1 MIDVRL
7 EIYTHE
13 VNKMKKSAKYVKI
26 IINLLLLLSVAL
38 ALIFVVPKVLVFFM
52 PFVIGWIIALIANPL
67 VKFME
72 KRLKIVRRHGTVLTI
87 IMALALV
94 VFAFYGVVAG
104 SVHQVQKIIADAPK
118 LMNSIMEDVNQ
129 IGDNLSV
136 VYDKIPVDIQGSL
149 ESMEESMGEY
159 VKTFVSKAGAP
170 AVDIV
175 GSFAKNIPSL
185 LISVIMSILSAY
197 FFVADREKIMAFYK
211 QHAPATIQKYANMIV
226 GDFVHVVG
234 GYFVAQLKIM
244 VVIIVVLFIGFL
256 ILDVP
261 FAILLA
267 VLIAFLDML
276 PFFGTG
282 TALIPW
288 AIFDVLSGDYR
299 TAIGLVILYVLCLVL
314 HQALQPKMVGDTIGL
329 DPFLAL
335 LFMFIGWKIKG
346 LLGMIIAIPIGMI
359 LINFY
364 KAGVFDGIIKMVK
377 TLIKDFNEFRKWEE

>member
-1 MIDVRL
+1 MR
-7 EIYTHE
+7 
-13 VNKMKKSAKYVKI
+13 KSTKYLKI
-26 IINLLLLLSVAL
+26 LTNIILLIAVVLV
-38 ALIFVVPKVLVFFM
+38 LIFALPKVLVFFM
-52 PFVIGWIIALIANPL
+52 PFVIGWIIALMANPL

-72 KRLKIVRRHGTVLTI
+72 KRLKIVRKHGTVLTI

-94 VFAFYGVVAG
+94 ILAFYGIAAG
-104 SVHQVQKIIADAPK
+104 TIHQVQKIVADAPE
-118 LMNSIMEDVNQ
+118 LANSIMEDAHR
-129 IGDNLSV
+129 IGENLSV
-136 VYDKIPVDIQGSL
+136 ICEKLPEGIQGSI
-149 ESMEESMGEY
+149 ESMEASAGEY
-159 VKTFVSKAGAP
+159 AKELVSEISAP
-170 AVDIV
+170 AFDVV
-175 GSFAKNIPSL
+175 GGFAKNLPSL

-211 QHAPATIQKYANMIV
+211 QHAPAAVQKYASMIIN
-226 GDFVHVVG
+226 DFVHVVG
-234 GYFVAQLKIM
+234 GYFLAQFKIM
-244 VVIIVVLFIGFL
+244 VVIIIVLLVGFL

-288 AIFDVLSGDYR
+288 AIFDVLSGDYK

-314 HQALQPKMVGDTIGL
+314 HQVLQPKMVGDTIGL

-335 LFMFIGWKIKG
+335 IFMFIGWKIKG

-359 LINFY
+359 IINFY
-364 KAGVFDGIIKMVK
+364 KAGVFDNLIKMFK
-377 TLIKDFNEFRKWEE
+377 TLIRDFNEFRKWEE

>member
-1 MIDVRL
+1 MR
-7 EIYTHE
+7 
-13 VNKMKKSAKYVKI
+13 KSTKYLKI
-26 IINLLLLLSVAL
+26 LTNIILLIAVVLV
-38 ALIFVVPKVLVFFM
+38 LIFALPKVLVFFM
-52 PFVIGWIIALIANPL
+52 PFVIGWIIALMANPL

-72 KRLKIVRRHGTVLTI
+72 KRLKIVRKHGTVLTI

-94 VFAFYGVVAG
+94 ILAFYGIAAG
-104 SVHQVQKIIADAPK
+104 TIHQVQKIVADAPE
-118 LMNSIMEDVNQ
+118 LANSIMEDAHR
-129 IGDNLSV
+129 IGEKLSV
-136 VYDKIPVDIQGSL
+136 ICEKLPEGIQGSI
-149 ESMEESMGEY
+149 ESMEASAGEY
-159 VKTFVSKAGAP
+159 AKELVSEISAP
-170 AVDIV
+170 AFDVV
-175 GSFAKNIPSL
+175 GGFAKNLPSL

-211 QHAPATIQKYANMIV
+211 QHAPAAVQKYASMIIN
-226 GDFVHVVG
+226 DFVRVVG
-234 GYFVAQLKIM
+234 GYFLAQFKIM
-244 VVIIVVLFIGFL
+244 VVIIIVLLVGFL

-288 AIFDVLSGDYR
+288 AIFDVLSGDYK

-314 HQALQPKMVGDTIGL
+314 HQVLQPKMVGDTIGL

-335 LFMFIGWKIKG
+335 IFMFIGWKIKG

-359 LINFY
+359 IINFY
-364 KAGVFDGIIKMVK
+364 KAGVFDNLIKMFK
-377 TLIKDFNEFRKWEE
+377 TLIRDFNEFRKWEE

>member
-1 MIDVRL
+1 
-7 EIYTHE
+7 
-13 VNKMKKSAKYVKI
+13 
-26 IINLLLLLSVAL
+26 
-38 ALIFVVPKVLVFFM
+38 M
-52 PFVIGWIIALIANPL
+52 PFVIGWIIALMANPL

-72 KRLKIVRRHGTVLTI
+72 KRLKIVRKHGTVLTI

-94 VFAFYGVVAG
+94 ILAFYGIAAG
-104 SVHQVQKIIADAPK
+104 TIHQVQKIVADAPE
-118 LMNSIMEDVNQ
+118 LANSIMEDAHR
-129 IGDNLSV
+129 IGEKLSV
-136 VYDKIPVDIQGSL
+136 ICEKLPEGIQGSI
-149 ESMEESMGEY
+149 ESMEASAGEY
-159 VKTFVSKAGAP
+159 AKELVSEISAP
-170 AVDIV
+170 AFDVV
-175 GSFAKNIPSL
+175 GGFAKNLPSL

-211 QHAPATIQKYANMIV
+211 QHAPAAVQKYASMIIN
-226 GDFVHVVG
+226 DFVHVVG
-234 GYFVAQLKIM
+234 GYFLAQFKIM
-244 VVIIVVLFIGFL
+244 VVIIIVLLVGFL

-288 AIFDVLSGDYR
+288 AIFDVLSGDYK

-314 HQALQPKMVGDTIGL
+314 HQVLQPKMVGDTIGL

-335 LFMFIGWKIKG
+335 IFMFIGWKIKG

-359 LINFY
+359 IINFY
-364 KAGVFDGIIKMVK
+364 KAGVFDNLIKMFK
-377 TLIKDFNEFRKWEE
+377 TLIRDFNEFRKWEE